1 MTEETLNIQITA
13 SAQDA
18 ISDIKKVQKSLKGI
32 GSNAT
37 SSSKGISKISKS
49 LNQVASASSKAKNS
63 VESAM
68 AGIKKSTA
76 SALKSIVALALSMAS
91 LQEGI
96 DFAKLQSKLTTAF
109 QSAGSSAAQ
118 ATKTFQELYAFL
130 GEDDRAVETAQNLA
144 RITTNTQELSEWTK
158 ILQGVY
164 ATMGDALPV
173 ESLAESVNETAQVAQ
188 VTGTLADA
196 LNWMGVSEDNVNTAL
211 ANLNSSQEREAYLR
225 ELLNGLYSNAATI
238 YGQQNK
244 AIIQYNQS
252 QAQLKATLADVA
264 TTLLPLITSFTQMAV
279 VVINTVKPAIEVVVQ
294 VIATLVGWLKTAIA
308 WLAAFFGIFSSGSDS
323 AKSSS
328 KSIDAAT
335 NSMNN
340 YANAVGGAA
349 AAAAELKRQTMGFDE
364 LNVMQSQTN
373 SSGGGGGGGSIDT
386 SGIDI
391 PTVEMPDFDDFNAGL
406 DESIKKV
413 QGLIV
418 ALASVAT
425 AMWAISNWE
434 TIANG
439 IIKATKGVTGYV
451 NALRGSSNMQ
461 MALLRNVIASLSII
475 AGLYLAITGY
485 SDAWANGMDAS
496 NLLQTITGIGLAL
509 GGVAAL
515 FSGLATAIGGVVASI
530 SVLVLSVHDIVENG
544 ANLTNILGVIVSALG
559 MLASVLY
566 LVSDKFA
573 TFIASIPNGNVA
585 FAAMAAGAV
594 LMVKAL
600 IDIAENGVTTENVIQ
615 LIIAAL
621 LIIIPLIYAV
631 NTALTLNPIVA
642 VITAVVAAVA
652 AIALLVEAFTKERDG
667 IKDVETA
674 QEDLKQA
681 TEDLTNANNDYINS
695 IDNAESAEQAL
706 IDAEKKH
713 GISGEELFKQVQDG
727 TLDYKDMTDAQKEV
741 YKAYLKNEDAQNDL
755 KESTEA
761 LRKAKKAETEASIE
775 NQLALAKEGNNY
787 DEFKNK
793 VVDAYQKGEI
803 SAEEARDYIS
813 RAMANMSKD
822 SQQTFVKDLPNN
834 LKSGLDPSKYQTWGT
849 KLKNWFSTLWSDL
862 GNLVKDWGIK
872 IGEMIGGAIKSAI
885 NGVISKIESRINF
898 AIGLINSAI
907 SLINL
912 IPGVNVGK
920 ISKLSLPRLAKGGV
934 VDSATIAMIGEQGKE
949 AVVPLE
955 NNTEWM
961 DKLAD
966 RITSRNATPTKLVLM
981 VDGKELGWTTINNI
995 NNITKQTGNLP
1006 LVVI

>member
-49 LNQVASASSKAKNS
+49 LKEVASASSKAKNS

-68 AGIKKSTA
+68 AGIKKSAA
-76 SALKSIVALALSMAS
+76 SALKSMAALALSMAS

-279 VVINTVKPAIEVVVQ
+279 VVINTVKPAIEVIVQ

-323 AKSSS
+323 VSSSS
-328 KSIDAAT
+328 KSINAAT

-340 YANAVGGAA
+340 YASAVGGAA

-364 LNVMQSQTN
+364 LNVMQSQTS
-373 SSGGGGGGGSIDT
+373 SSGGGGGSGSIDT

-434 TIANG
+434 TISNG
-439 IIKATKGVTGYV
+439 IIKATKGVTDYV

-515 FSGLATAIGGVVASI
+515 FGGLATAIGGVVASI

-544 ANLTNILGVIVSALG
+544 ANLTNILGVIVGALG

-573 TFIASIPNGNVA
+573 TFIANLPNGNVA

-652 AIALLVEAFTKERDG
+652 AIALLVQAFTKERDG

-695 IDNAESAEQAL
+695 VDNAESAEQAL

-761 LRKAKKAETEASIE
+761 LRKAKKAETEASVE

-813 RAMANMSKD
+813 RAMANMSED

-849 KLKNWFSTLWSDL
+849 KLKNWFGDLWSDL

-934 VDSATIAMIGEQGKE
+934 VDSATVAMIGEQGKE

-1006 LVVI
+1006 LVVM

>member
-49 LNQVASASSKAKNS
+49 LNQVASASSKVKNS

-68 AGIKKSTA
+68 AGIKKSAA
-76 SALKSIVALALSMAS
+76 SALKSMVALALSMAS

-279 VVINTVKPAIEVVVQ
+279 VVINTVKPAIEVIVQ

-340 YANAVGGAA
+340 YASAVGGAA

-364 LNVMQSQTN
+364 LNVMQSQTS

-434 TIANG
+434 TITNG
-439 IIKATKGVTGYV
+439 IIKATKGITGYV
-451 NALRGSSNMQ
+451 DALRGSSNMQ

-496 NLLQTITGIGLAL
+496 NLLQTSTGIGLAL
-509 GGVAAL
+509 GGVAVL
-515 FSGLATAIGGVVASI
+515 FGGLATAIGGVVASI

-652 AIALLVEAFTKERDG
+652 AIALLVEALTKERDG

-934 VDSATIAMIGEQGKE
+934 VDSATVAMIGEQGKE

-1006 LVVI
+1006 LVVM